1 MKTRVTKWGNS
12 LAVRIPQPIAEKAHL
27 RDGDP
32 VEFSVSSAGRLTL
45 KSLQEVLS
53 LEVLISQITPK
64 NLHEKDIWG
73 KPMGKEIW

>member
-32 VEFSVSSAGRLTL
+32 VEFSVSTAGKVML
-45 KSLQEVLS
+45 KSLQRVLT
-53 LEVLISQITPK
+53 LEDLISQISPK
-64 NLHEKDIWG
+64 NLHDKGIWG

>member
-12 LAVRIPQPIAEKAHL
+12 LAVRIPQPIAEKAQL

-32 VEFSVSSAGRLTL
+32 VEFSVSGAGKLTL
-45 KSLQEVLS
+45 KSLPQVLA
-53 LEVLISQITPK
+53 LEDLIAQINPK
-64 NLHEKDIWG
+64 NLHEKDVWG